1 MKRLSLDE
9 KEVELERKEVEL
21 EMKLE
26 EAEKQMMQKKK
37 ADYREALLSQIEYKK
52 EQFRRK
58 VEEEQTV
65 VAMQEEAEREYSA
78 KVNDFKKN
86 PPLRRLHPL
95 RRPECFG
102 KLSGGCPPG
111 RSGTLN

>member
-9 KEVELERKEVEL
+9 NEAELERKEVEL
-21 EMKLE
+21 ELKLE
-26 EAEKQMMQKKK
+26 EAEKQMLQKKK
-37 ADYREALLSQIEYKK
+37 ADYREALLKQIQYKK
-52 EQFRRK
+52 DEFRRK
-58 VEEEQTV
+58 VEEEQIV
-65 VAMQEEAEREYSA
+65 VALQQEADREYSA
-78 KVNDFKKN
+78 KVNDFKKK